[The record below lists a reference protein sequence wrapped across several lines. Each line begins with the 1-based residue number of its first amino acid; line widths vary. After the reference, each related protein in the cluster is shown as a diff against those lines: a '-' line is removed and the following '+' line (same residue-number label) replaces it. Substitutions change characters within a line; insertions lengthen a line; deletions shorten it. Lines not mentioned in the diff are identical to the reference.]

1 MIWQALAGVPV
12 LSQAEWQDASGVHRW
27 LVASRASVL
36 PLTLGSAL
44 FAIGLVWPEVRGLD
58 AVLVLAALLAAHATN
73 NLLNDHVDYRAG
85 LDRGNY
91 FRAQYGTHPLSAGWL
106 NLEGHRRYV
115 LITGSVAF
123 ALACLVVLRA
133 GSEVLLPAVLGAL
146 LLLFYTWPLK
156 RLALGEVSVWLA
168 WGPLMICGV
177 VLALGGTLDQPIIVA
192 ASVYGL
198 GPLLVIMA
206 KHTDKIEDDRERGV
220 VTVPVLLGERVSR
233 AVMVGVLVLQLVGAC
248 ALGSFWYL
256 LVFLALPQAWRLLRM
271 LGEPRP
277 ALAPDGP
284 SGQAWPLW
292 FTAAAFLYARLA
304 GFTLVVAAFA
314 A

>member
-1 MIWQALAGVPV
+1 MILQALVGVPA
-12 LSQAEWQDASGVHRW
+12 LSQAEWQSASGVQRW

-44 FAIGLVWPEVRGLD
+44 FAIGLLGPGVQVLD
-58 AVLVLAALLAAHATN
+58 AALVLAALLAAHATN

-85 LDRGNY
+85 LDRDNY

-106 NLEGHRRYV
+106 DLEGHLRYV
-115 LITGSVAF
+115 LVTGGVAF
-123 ALACLVVLRA
+123 VLACMVLLNAGVDVV
-133 GSEVLLPAVLGAL
+133 LPAVLGAV

-156 RLALGEVSVWLA
+156 RMALGEVSVWLA

-177 VLALGGTLDQPIIVA
+177 VLALDGSVDQHVMAA

-198 GPLLVIMA
+198 GPLLVILA
-206 KHTDKIEDDRERGV
+206 KHTDKIDDDRERGI
-220 VTVPVLLGERVSR
+220 VTVPVILGERASR
-233 AVMVGVLVLQLVGAC
+233 AVMVCVLVLQLAGVC
-248 ALGSFWYL
+248 VLGSLWYL
-256 LVFLALPQAWRLLRM
+256 LVFLALPQAWRLVRM
-271 LGEPRP
+271 LGKPRP
-277 ALAPDGP
+277 AVAPVGP

-304 GFTLVVAAFA
+304 GLLLVAAAFA
-314 A
+314 S